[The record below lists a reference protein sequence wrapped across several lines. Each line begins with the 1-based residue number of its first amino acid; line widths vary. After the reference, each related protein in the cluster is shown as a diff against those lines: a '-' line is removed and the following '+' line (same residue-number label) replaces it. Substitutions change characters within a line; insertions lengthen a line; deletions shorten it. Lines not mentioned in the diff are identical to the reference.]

1 MDATLDGGA
10 RPETG
15 VRSALGLARALSL
28 LVPAGLLAGA
38 YGFEYVG
45 GLFPCEMC
53 WWQRWA
59 HMAAVAFALVAVAG
73 GGRLPDRGRIF
84 VWLAALAILISG
96 LIGGYHAGVEAKI
109 FEGFTQCTSVIV
121 GGSSEDLLERIMA
134 APLVRCDEV
143 QWSLLGISMAGWN
156 AILSIGSALVILW
169 LSLKRPRKAI

>member
-1 MDATLDGGA
+1 MDAALDGGA

-15 VRSALGLARALSL
+15 VRSPLGLAKALSL

-38 YGFEYVG
+38 FAFEYVG

-59 HMAAVAFALVAVAG
+59 HMAALAFAIFALAG
-73 GGRLPDRGRIF
+73 ARLPDRGRSF
-84 VWLAALAILISG
+84 VWLAALAILTSG
-96 LIGGYHAGVEAKI
+96 LIGFYHAGVEADI
-109 FEGFTQCTSVIV
+109 FEGFTQCTAASL
-121 GGSSEDLLERIMA
+121 GGSSQDLLEQIMA

-143 QWSLLGISMAGWN
+143 QWSLFGISMAGWN

-169 LSLKRPRKAI
+169 LSLKSPRKAI